1 MKTSIAKTLENFLLI
16 CVNLPVYL
24 TIFYLIT
31 KVQIYYVLKYQSH
44 CITITI

>member
-16 CVNLPVYL
+16 YVNLPVYL

-31 KVQIYYVLKYQSH
+31 EVQIYYVLKY
-44 CITITI
+44 